1 MLFSD
6 RSVWTMV
13 HGIVLGGGAL
23 LALSAALYHLCAM
36 RTPGRVDEPRRD
48 RALSLLL
55 VMIAVLLWLAVI
67 GGTYIV
73 FPLYRATPP
82 EGLADLGQYPRALLM
97 GNSETRW
104 LHAFAMEI
112 KEHVPWIA
120 AMLATAAAFIGMRY
134 QKRLSTDPGLRGT
147 ITAFTAIEFA
157 LVACVAL
164 LGVFVNKVAPLE

>member
-1 MLFSD
+1 MA
-6 RSVWTMV
+6 

-23 LALSAALYHLCAM
+23 LALSAALYHLCFV
-36 RTPGRVDEPRRD
+36 RTPDRIDEPRPD

-55 VMIAVLLWLAVI
+55 VVIAVLLWMAVI
-67 GGTYIV
+67 GGTYVV

-134 QKRLSTDPGLRGT
+134 QRKLSGDPGLRGT
-147 ITAFTAIEFA
+147 VTTLTAIEFA
-157 LVACVAL
+157 LVAWVAL